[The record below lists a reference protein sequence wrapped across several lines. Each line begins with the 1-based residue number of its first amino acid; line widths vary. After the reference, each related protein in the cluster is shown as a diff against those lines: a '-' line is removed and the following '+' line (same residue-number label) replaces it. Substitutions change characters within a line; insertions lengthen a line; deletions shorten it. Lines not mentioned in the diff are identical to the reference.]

1 MKQKIFKDK
10 YHIFEI
16 EYKKN
21 ELTYTNVDEIIE
33 ALKVKIDNHPVISF
47 IAIFDQYKHTSSL
60 EGGEVS
66 PAIKAA
72 KNIVFCFGKELPTP
86 EVLAVRPRSIGVCEM
101 EDKFVLNFLEAPNDM
116 ANKTMEDFV
125 KSLKAQKSL
134 LGF

>member
-1 MKQKIFKDK
+1 MKQKIFKEK

-16 EYKKN
+16 EYKKT
-21 ELTYTNVDEIIE
+21 ELNFKNVDEIIT
-33 ALKVKIDNHPVISF
+33 ALHTKINAHPVLAF

-60 EGGEVS
+60 EGSEIN
-66 PAIKAA
+66 PNIKAA

-101 EDKFVLNFLEAPNDM
+101 KDSFVVNFLEAPNEM

-125 KSLKAQKSL
+125 KSLAN
-134 LGF
+134 

>member
-1 MKQKIFKDK
+1 MKQKVFKEK

-16 EYKKN
+16 EYKKS
-21 ELTYTNVDEIIE
+21 ELQYKSVDEIIS
-33 ALKVKIDNHPVISF
+33 ALQVKIDAHPVIAF

-60 EGGEVS
+60 KDGEIN
-66 PAIKAA
+66 PNIKAA

-101 EDKFVLNFLEAPNDM
+101 KDSFVVNFLEAPNEM

-125 KSLKAQKSL
+125 KSLAN
-134 LGF
+134 

>member
-16 EYKKN
+16 EYKKS
-21 ELTYTNVDEIIE
+21 ELAYKSVDEIIT
-33 ALKVKIDNHPVISF
+33 ALHTKIDAHPVLAF

-60 EGGEVS
+60 EGSEIN
-66 PAIKAA
+66 PNIKAA

-101 EDKFVLNFLEAPNDM
+101 QDSFILNFLEAPNEM

-125 KSLKAQKSL
+125 KSLAN
-134 LGF
+134 

>member
-1 MKQKIFKDK
+1 MKQKIFKEK

-21 ELTYTNVDEIIE
+21 ELTYTSVDEIIN
-33 ALKVKIDNHPVISF
+33 ALQVKIDAHPVLAF
-47 IAIFDQYKHTSSL
+47 IAIFDQYKHTSLL
-60 EGGEVS
+60 EGSEIN
-66 PAIKAA
+66 PNIKAA

-125 KSLKAQKSL
+125 QSLKA
-134 LGF
+134 